1 MKCVVMLI
9 LQKITDV
16 YPPDHFI
23 FDLQLSN
30 SEPVIFMHGDA
41 QPDFAYLNKKILK

>member
-1 MKCVVMLI
+1 MLI

-30 SEPVIFMHGDA
+30 LEPVIFLPGDA
-41 QPDFAYLNKKILK
+41 QPDFAFLYQKILK